1 MWILFS
7 LLSALAAPKVTVV
20 PRSDGESY
28 VLRNGVIPVDAW
40 SFASHYDPGVRTSL
54 RGKVYGRRL
63 LFFQGLLVGGVTTT
77 AAIIWAGANGNSR
90 TRGVDPGPY
99 VMGLSGGLL
108 VALTI
113 PLAVVVKA
121 RSLRPQRHWT
131 MEEASVLA
139 AGGRITHGLQIVPTN
154 KGWTVVNRAGRPL
167 SPIEIASRLGDRNTL
182 RKAKAQ
188 NLGANVI
195 SGAAMGAGYV
205 GIIGGLSMASDSG
218 AKSDWRLTGAGAMAA
233 GTGLII
239 AGVVGRVAASH
250 GQSAARYW
258 SREELQNLL
267 DLP

>member
-54 RGKVYGRRL
+54 PGKVYGRRL

-90 TRGVDPGPY
+90 TRNVDPAPY

-113 PLAVVVKA
+113 PLAATDKQIRKSLA
-121 RSLRPQRHWT
+121 RAATDPARVTREDVGDELTRKNIDPQLSYRGTVTLANGTSVQALTLWEAYRDHLTVERGLAPNSSGVEGSAALARCRGRCHRVEPSRRRRPSGDAGSPSWRADAIGRASSQRRKNHR
-131 MEEASVLA
+131 
-139 AGGRITHGLQIVPTN
+139 GR
-154 KGWTVVNRAGRPL
+154 WADRAGRP
-167 SPIEIASRLGDRNTL
+167 
-182 RKAKAQ
+182 
-188 NLGANVI
+188 VH
-195 SGAAMGAGYV
+195 SG
-205 GIIGGLSMASDSG
+205 
-218 AKSDWRLTGAGAMAA
+218 
-233 GTGLII
+233 
-239 AGVVGRVAASH
+239 
-250 GQSAARYW
+250 
-258 SREELQNLL
+258 
-267 DLP
+267 